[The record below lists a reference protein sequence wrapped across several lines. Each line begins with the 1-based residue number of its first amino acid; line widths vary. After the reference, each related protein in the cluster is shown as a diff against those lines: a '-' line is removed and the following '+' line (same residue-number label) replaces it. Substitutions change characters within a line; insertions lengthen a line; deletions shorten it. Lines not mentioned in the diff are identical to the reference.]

1 MAKGK
6 SGRIVI
12 EIDPTLKE
20 DLYVELKSHGLTLKD
35 WFLEG
40 VTSFL
45 KNENQI
51 HLAFDQ
57 ADNKTTKRA
66 S

>member
-12 EIDPTLKE
+12 EIDPNLKE

>member
-12 EIDPTLKE
+12 EIDPNLKE

-40 VTSFL
+40 VTGFL

-57 ADNKTTKRA
+57 ADNKATKRA